1 MKKSFALAALIAA
14 SMSLTTAMAQQGERK
29 HDPKAMMVRV
39 AEKLN
44 FTAEQ
49 KSQLEALNQKYT
61 GADFDKEKYRADFR
75 NILTDAQKQQLDNMK
90 AKRMERKE
98 RGNAEKM

>member
-1 MKKSFALAALIAA
+1 MKKLFVLAMLVS

-29 HDPKAMMVRV
+29 HDPKAMMARV

-61 GADFDKEKYRADFR
+61 GADFDKEKYREDFR
-75 NILTDAQKQQLDNMK
+75 NILTDAQKQKLDELK
-90 AKRMERKE
+90 AKRMEQK
-98 RGNAEKM
+98 GQNNAEKM